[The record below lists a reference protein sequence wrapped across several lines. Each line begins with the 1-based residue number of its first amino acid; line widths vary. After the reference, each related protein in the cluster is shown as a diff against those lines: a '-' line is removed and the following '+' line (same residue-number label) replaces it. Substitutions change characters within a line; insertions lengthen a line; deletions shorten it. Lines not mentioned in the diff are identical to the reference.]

1 MISYRFSSCTS
12 ISLEV
17 GGSVRSSSLSL
28 FSSRSTN
35 TSLAASTGVRTGV
48 GKVRARKFG
57 TEIGSLVIPELLP
70 AWLLQLAVSETLFDA
85 VSAGFCLRRANV
97 FALRDFTIPVDGSQ
111 TSEST
116 C

>member
-1 MISYRFSSCTS
+1 MR
-12 ISLEV
+12 
-17 GGSVRSSSLSL
+17 SSLSL

-48 GKVRARKFG
+48 GKVSARKFG
-57 TEIGSLVIPELLP
+57 TEIGSLVMPELL
-70 AWLLQLAVSETLFDA
+70 AGLVQLVSAFFDA
-85 VSAGFCLRRANV
+85 VSAGFCLRRASV
-97 FALRDFTIPVDGSQ
+97 LALRDFTIPVDGSQ